1 MDTRSEHYEN
11 LEEMEGGVEQ
21 LSDEGW
27 NLQKLTRQE
36 GEEFDADFV
45 RRESA
50 LPEESSDVNRQEE

>member
-27 NLQKLTRQE
+27 NLQKLTRHE

-50 LPEESSDVNRQEE
+50 LPEESSDANRHEE